1 MRGVFP
7 DVRAWSRSGVSPPVI
22 RLFYTVFFLPIEP
35 PSLFSFSVVAP
46 VFSGPGNGYR
56 ATTRL
61 AGPLVATSV
70 GPRTSATVSLGPSG
84 TESGFPLSR
93 YFADAANPLLRHWLD
108 DDIPF
113 FRNVE
118 GRFPLVLFGPPG
130 VGKTVL
136 ACSLAHRLGGK
147 GRVLALAMS
156 EFVRLYGEACET
168 RSVPWFRE
176 SLDAA
181 DVLVIDA
188 LDISSLA
195 ESAASELVRL
205 VDHYL
210 ELRRPVL
217 VTMAVSP
224 FAPSGEYA
232 SLVSRLAGGLSF
244 EVSPPGREARAA
256 IIRQL
261 CLHCELSVEEN
272 AIPWLVNQLPEDVPG
287 LQREF
292 FRILLEIRRDR
303 SLATKS
309 SLGRDDLARLLTE
322 SGSDSS
328 VVTLTQLTRLVA
340 RHYRMKVGDLAGRGR
355 QRNRV
360 LARSV
365 AAWLARTVYSFSYAR
380 IGLLLGKRDASTIR
394 HACDSIEAARS
405 RDPVLEHELLGLAR
419 QLRESRS
426 AGGKAMSV

>member
-1 MRGVFP
+1 
-7 DVRAWSRSGVSPPVI
+7 
-22 RLFYTVFFLPIEP
+22 LPSEP

-46 VFSGPGNGYR
+46 VSSGPGNGYR
-56 ATTRL
+56 ATARF
-61 AGPLVATSV
+61 AGPLLAASVAH
-70 GPRTSATVSLGPSG
+70 RAQATGREGSSG

-147 GRVLALAMS
+147 VLALAVS

-168 RSVPWFRE
+168 RSVPWFRQ

-181 DVLVIDA
+181 DILVIDS
-188 LDISSLA
+188 LDIASLA

-210 ELRRPVL
+210 ELQRPIL
-217 VTMAVSP
+217 VTMAASP
-224 FAPSGEYA
+224 FASSGEHA
-232 SLVSRLAGGLSF
+232 SLVSRLAGGLSI
-244 EVSPPGREARAA
+244 EVGPPGREARAA

-261 CLHCELSVEEN
+261 CLHCELPVEEN
-272 AIPWLVNQLPEDVPG
+272 AIPWLVNQLPDDVPG
-287 LQREF
+287 MQREF
-292 FRILLEIRRDR
+292 YRILLEIRRDR

-309 SLGRDDLARLLTE
+309 PLGRVDLAGLVTA
-322 SGSDSS
+322 SGSDPLP
-328 VVTLTQLTRLVA
+328 VPLTLVTRVVA
-340 RHYRMKVGDLAGRGR
+340 RHFRMKVADLAGRGR

-365 AAWLARTVYSFSYAR
+365 AAWLARTVYSLSYAR

-405 RDPVLEHELLGLAR
+405 RDPVLEHVLLGLAR

-426 AGGKAMSV
+426 AGGKAMTV